1 MIRSLARQLAGLAVT
16 ASRSSS
22 SSSRAFSSAVLK
34 RQAPLAVARA
44 PKAASPSPLCGSS
57 IAMRAALLMPTA
69 AMQVRSMGYNL
80 KSKSSVKKRFR
91 VNANG
96 TVKRAQANKRH
107 LATKKNRKR
116 IRRLGQ
122 TVLVEGKIR
131 KNIISLLPGRV

>member
-1 MIRSLARQLAGLAVT
+1 
-16 ASRSSS
+16 
-22 SSSRAFSSAVLK
+22 
-34 RQAPLAVARA
+34 
-44 PKAASPSPLCGSS
+44 
-57 IAMRAALLMPTA
+57 MRAALLMPSSGL
-69 AMQVRSMGYNL
+69 QVRSMGYKL

-122 TVLVEGKIR
+122 PVLVEGKIR
-131 KNIISLLPGRV
+131 KNIISLLPAASKVSWLLAGGRESSGERERIKRDDDE